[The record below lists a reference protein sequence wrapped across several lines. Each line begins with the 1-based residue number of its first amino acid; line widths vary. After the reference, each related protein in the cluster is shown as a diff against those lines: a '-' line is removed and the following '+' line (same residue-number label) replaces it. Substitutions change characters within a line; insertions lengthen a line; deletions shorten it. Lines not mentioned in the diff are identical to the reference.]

1 MTRVDKSSSRM
12 RPALALIPFGYFLS
26 SRLKSVRD
34 VAFLI
39 ATSWLPAIWLIM
51 RLDGKNLVEA
61 ISGFLLGYLAFI
73 AVYEV
78 GYLTNDLWDA
88 RRSHNGRA
96 RFDHVV
102 GPAYL
107 AGFVAV
113 RLACWVAVASLT
125 GWVSNPV
132 WLAGFGALL
141 IALAQH
147 NLTPS
152 PALRLASFLELAVL
166 RFLLPILALVPR
178 GQLWVVTLVA
188 LLLYAYP
195 RFLSYMDSK
204 SLLRLNEGRGRTFGL
219 AQLLSLAPLLL
230 FIAYV
235 TATPVIAELL
245 AYFIL
250 AYAIG
255 SIGFGRRNG

>member
-1 MTRVDKSSSRM
+1 MNISSSKLA
-12 RPALALIPFGYFLS
+12 PALALIPFGYFMS

-34 VAFLI
+34 FAFLV

-51 RLDGKNLVEA
+51 ELDGKSLGLA
-61 ISGFLLGYLAFI
+61 TSSFLLGYLAFI

-88 RRSHNGRA
+88 RRSPDGRA
-96 RFDHVV
+96 RFDHGV
-102 GPAYL
+102 GPAYVT
-107 AGFVAV
+107 AFIAV
-113 RLACWVAVASLT
+113 RLTCWVAVAAFT
-125 GWVSNPV
+125 GWVKNPV
-132 WLAGFGALL
+132 WLAGFGVLL

-152 PALRLASFLELAVL
+152 PALRLASFLELAVF
-166 RFLLPILALVPR
+166 RFLLPILATVPQ
-178 GQLWVVTLVA
+178 GQLWVVTLIA

-204 SLLRLNEGRGRTFGL
+204 SLLQLDDGRGREFGL
-219 AQLLSLAPLLL
+219 AQLLWLAPLLL

-235 TATPVIAELL
+235 TATTVIAAMLT
-245 AYFIL
+245 YFIL

-255 SIGFGRRNG
+255 SVGFGRSNS